1 MTSPSKRRE
10 LDITKLLLSDH
21 AVELVDDNISEFYIT
36 FHGPK
41 ESESCG
47 EVGAGSVFG
56 GDQNDNGR
64 PPHAAHGALPTPA
77 SHTYGV
83 SACTTAH
90 WAVGRGLEA
99 RPVKWRRVFGFC
111 PGVSVRAFFCVPFSP
126 PRLHKHTQAP
136 TKAASG
142 NYTSNCQR

>member
-47 EVGAGSVFG
+47 RWGGSVFLG
-56 GDQNDNGR
+56 GKGTR
-64 PPHAAHGALPTPA
+64 MSAPHAAHGALPTPA
-77 SHTYGV
+77 LPSHGV
-83 SACTTAH
+83 GACTTLH
-90 WAVGRGLEA
+90 WAGWGRAWSGVRSRGA
-99 RPVKWRRVFGFC
+99 VFLGFAL
-111 PGVSVRAFFCVPFSP
+111 GCV
-126 PRLHKHTQAP
+126 
-136 TKAASG
+136 
-142 NYTSNCQR
+142 